1 MPLRRSVLPLVIVT
15 CLAGGPAGADVFLAR
30 QSRNSPVDLVQ
41 TSLVVP
47 GKVKIGKKFR
57 ILDELESVGDSS
69 SGRSATYFYLST
81 DDVVDAEDLVVGARW
96 VPPLGPGQTQQ
107 DYTSITLPDTVKP
120 GKYHLIARANATNA
134 FEERYVDNNTK
145 ATKVTVEPADVR
157 R

>member
-1 MPLRRSVLPLVIVT
+1 MPLRRSVLPLVVVAGVV
-15 CLAGGPAGADVFLAR
+15 LASPGADALLAR

-57 ILDELESVGDSS
+57 ILDELESVGDSA

-81 DDVVDAEDLVVGARW
+81 DDVVDAEDLVVAARW
-96 VPPLGPGQTQQ
+96 VPPLAPGQTQRE
-107 DYTSITLPDTVKP
+107 YTSITLPATVEP
-120 GKYHLIARANATNA
+120 GKYHLIARANATGA
-134 FEERYVDNNTK
+134 VEERYVDNNTK

-157 R
+157 K